1 LDFEFLT
8 KTNLNMSLSFD
19 QTLTQNFDAASRR
32 EWLETNGL
40 GGWAS
45 STIAGAHTRR
55 YHGLLVAATHPPVGR
70 MVLLSKLDETIV
82 LDNQRFELGCNR
94 YPGTVYPRGY
104 EFLQAFSKD
113 LFPVFE
119 YAAGGVRL
127 RKTIAAVNG
136 ENTTLVLYEVL
147 QAPTTIAL
155 ELRPFVAFR
164 DYHSLARANE
174 AIRREAQFE
183 GGVFRTQPYDGVPEL
198 FLAIPGAAFAAQPD
212 WYRNFEYN
220 IEQDRGLDYR
230 EDLFTHGVFKLNLKA
245 GGKLGVI
252 VSTNDPKGRDA
263 FELFAHEKHRR
274 EKLCAG
280 PSSRDEFSKSLTL
293 AADQF
298 VVQRGEDLRTIIAG
312 YHWFSDWGRDTMIAL
327 PGICLVTGRF
337 DDARKILRAFAQ
349 STSQGMLPNRFPD
362 AGEQPEY
369 NTVDAT
375 LWFFVAIYK
384 YLQTSGDET
393 FVRDELMPILQDI
406 IAWHDRG
413 TRYNIHVDRDGL
425 LYAGEPGVQLTWMD
439 AKVGDWVVTPRQGKA
454 VEINALWYN
463 ALMIFA
469 ELTKRFGNMVEAQQF
484 AQRARQVKAKFSEI
498 FWNEVSGCLYD
509 YVDGGHADT
518 ALRPNQIFA
527 LSLPFTLL
535 EGEKARKVLKI
546 VEKNLYTPAGLRS
559 LGPLEP
565 GYRPS
570 YGGDPLMRDSAY
582 HQGTVWSWLLGPMIT
597 AIVRVEGE
605 AGRKRAQRL
614 LDNIKPHLSDAGL
627 GTISEI
633 FDAEPPHTP
642 RGCMA
647 QAWGVAE
654 VLRAY
659 IEDLMVETPKTVPAR
674 AIKKQPK
681 AKAFGSP
688 VLQR

>member
-1 LDFEFLT
+1 
-8 KTNLNMSLSFD
+8 
-19 QTLTQNFDAASRR
+19 
-32 EWLETNGL
+32 
-40 GGWAS
+40 
-45 STIAGAHTRR
+45 
-55 YHGLLVAATHPPVGR
+55 
-70 MVLLSKLDETIV
+70 
-82 LDNQRFELGCNR
+82 
-94 YPGTVYPRGY
+94 
-104 EFLQAFSKD
+104 
-113 LFPVFE
+113 
-119 YAAGGVRL
+119 
-127 RKTIAAVNG
+127 
-136 ENTTLVLYEVL
+136 
-147 QAPTTIAL
+147 
-155 ELRPFVAFR
+155 
-164 DYHSLARANE
+164 
-174 AIRREAQFE
+174 
-183 GGVFRTQPYDGVPEL
+183 
-198 FLAIPGAAFAAQPD
+198 
-212 WYRNFEYN
+212 
-220 IEQDRGLDYR
+220 
-230 EDLFTHGVFKLNLKA
+230 
-245 GGKLGVI
+245 
-252 VSTNDPKGRDA
+252 
-263 FELFAHEKHRR
+263 
-274 EKLCAG
+274 
-280 PSSRDEFSKSLTL
+280 
-293 AADQF
+293 
-298 VVQRGEDLRTIIAG
+298 
-312 YHWFSDWGRDTMIAL
+312 
-327 PGICLVTGRF
+327 
-337 DDARKILRAFAQ
+337 
-349 STSQGMLPNRFPD
+349 
-362 AGEQPEY
+362 
-369 NTVDAT
+369 
-375 LWFFVAIYK
+375 
-384 YLQTSGDET
+384 
-393 FVRDELMPILQDI
+393 
-406 IAWHDRG
+406 
-413 TRYNIHVDRDGL
+413 
-425 LYAGEPGVQLTWMD
+425 MD

-469 ELTKRFGNMVEAQQF
+469 ELTKRFSNMVEAQQF

-546 VEKNLYTPAGLRS
+546 VEENLYTPAGLRS